1 MDPCRQAEVKALTV
15 ERKHPYP
22 VRSPLHHPLPS
33 RGLPSVRLSARV
45 DDVVSYGIVYCS
57 SINVVVAV
65 SRPRQRVPDK
75 IQENRPPPDPKTKL
89 TSLRVAF
96 ALPLTLSASASAC
109 DGGCQDPENL
119 SKLRKRSYMYNVAFI

>member
-1 MDPCRQAEVKALTV
+1 MFCFQ
-15 ERKHPYP
+15 
-22 VRSPLHHPLPS
+22 
-33 RGLPSVRLSARV
+33 GL
-45 DDVVSYGIVYCS
+45 VYCL
-57 SINVVVAV
+57 SIIVVAV

-75 IQENRPPPDPKTKL
+75 LQENRPPPDPRTKL

-119 SKLRKRSYMYNVAFI
+119 SKLRNRPYMYNVASFIYCADIFIRRVLSVVLSELMLLLFKYRGI